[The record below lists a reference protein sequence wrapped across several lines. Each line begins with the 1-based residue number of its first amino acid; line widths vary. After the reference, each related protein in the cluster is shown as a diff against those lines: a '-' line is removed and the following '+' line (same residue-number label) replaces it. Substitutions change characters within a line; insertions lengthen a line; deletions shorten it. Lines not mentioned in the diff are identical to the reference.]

1 MKRVII
7 AETCCLCYGAERS
20 INKTYEALNGGLNV
34 VLFKEI
40 LHNKNVMKDLMSK
53 GSRVVENLMKISLA
67 RTLAKNYVQ
76 LKFYLLVQKFL

>member
-20 INKTYEALNGGLNV
+20 INKTYEALNSGLNV

-40 LHNKNVMKDLMSK
+40 LHNNKSK
-53 GSRVVENLMKISLA
+53 
-67 RTLAKNYVQ
+67 VQ
-76 LKFYLLVQKFL
+76 VIQQLLIMQRE